1 MISSSRSEYQGLT
14 LSIWTEDK
22 NRQHLFD
29 FKGKVT
35 ISPSPS
41 VSVKGLRMISFKQ
54 IR

>member
-1 MISSSRSEYQGLT
+1 MISSSRSDYQGLT

-41 VSVKGLRMISFKQ
+41 VSGKGLRMISFKQ